1 MAILTYFCRVTKN
14 TLPTYAI
21 VELLIRL
28 SHIDPFIGDYKGH
41 VIYDDGVVIK
51 TTYGSITFAKALIR
65 QQFED
70 PEKIADVDLV
80 QVASLF
86 KPAR

>member
-1 MAILTYFCRVTKN
+1 MTKN

-41 VIYDDGVVIK
+41 AVYDDGVLVK
-51 TTYGSITFAKALIR
+51 TTGGTITFSKALIK
-65 QQFED
+65 QQFDAPDQITDAEL
-70 PEKIADVDLV
+70 KVIA
-80 QVASLF
+80 QLF
-86 KPAR
+86 TTAKPR